1 VAERARETATRP
13 PAQPWIPPG
22 GLIAGQLAHGLSW
35 ALLLVLALRGEIG
48 FSLPGLAWVH
58 LVALA
63 WVTVVALSILIHVIP
78 AFCDVAWRWP
88 RLARLSVGGVA
99 LGAYGLVAGFL
110 FSSTATL
117 AYSSSLLAVG
127 LAVYLVN
134 AVATLARARTSPRTE
149 RAIARA
155 LAIVLTMLAAATGIG
170 LAMAWALSTGAT
182 GHIAVSWP
190 VIHAHLGAI
199 GWLTVLI
206 MGVSMRTL
214 GPIAGSKPQHALGHI
229 VSGTAVSVGVIA
241 LVIAFGLES
250 VWLEWTAAILCF
262 VGFAVYLSDVFD
274 SLARA
279 SVPHRPPQAFIGAAA
294 LWLAVAAVLG
304 ALTLAGKPY
313 ASVYVFVGLA
323 GWIGQMVNAHTYH
336 IGVRLLITIARDD
349 EDDETR
355 PDAVLTLPLTWLSFG
370 LMQFA
375 IALGAV
381 GLVLAAPLLVAL
393 AAVAGLAGWI
403 VVAANIAA
411 AWIQARRQRL
421 LPADSQ
427 SA

>member
-1 VAERARETATRP
+1 VAERVREATAHAPT
-13 PAQPWIPPG
+13 QPWIPPA

-35 ALLLVLALRGEIG
+35 ALLLALALRGEIG

-88 RLARLSVGGVA
+88 LLARLSVGAVA

-110 FSSTATL
+110 WSATAAL
-117 AYSSSLLAVG
+117 AASASLFTVG

-134 AVATLARARTSPRTE
+134 ALATLARARTGPRTE

-155 LAIVLTMLAAATGIG
+155 LGIVLAMLAAATGVG
-170 LAMAWALSTGAT
+170 LAMAWALSAGTT
-182 GHIAVSWP
+182 GHMSAAWP
-190 VIHAHLGAI
+190 IIHAHLGAI

-214 GPIAGSKPQHALGHI
+214 GPIAGSKPQRALGHI
-229 VSGTAVSVGVIA
+229 VSGTTVVAGVIA
-241 LVIAFGLES
+241 LVIAFALEAK
-250 VWLEWTAAILCF
+250 WLEWTAAILCC

-274 SLARA
+274 ALARA
-279 SVPHRPPQAFIGAAA
+279 SVPHRPPQAFVAVAA
-294 LWLAVAAVLG
+294 LWLVVAAGLG
-304 ALTLAGKPY
+304 ALTLAGRPY
-313 ASVYVFVGLA
+313 GSAYVFVGLA

-355 PDAVLTLPLTWLSFG
+355 PDAVLVLPLTWLSFG
-370 LMQFA
+370 LMQLA
-375 IALGAV
+375 IAIGAA
-381 GLVLAAPLLVAL
+381 GLVLAAPLVVVVA
-393 AAVAGLAGWI
+393 AAAGLAGWI
-403 VVAANIAA
+403 VIAANIAA
-411 AWIQARRQRL
+411 AWTQARRQRL
-421 LPADSQ
+421 SP
-427 SA
+427 

>member
-1 VAERARETATRP
+1 MTERAREAVARTPT
-13 PAQPWIPPG
+13 QPWIPPA

-35 ALLLVLALRGEIG
+35 ALLLVLALRGDIG

-58 LVALA
+58 LVGLA

-88 RLARLSVGGVA
+88 QLARLSVGAVA

-110 FSSTATL
+110 WSSTATL
-117 AYSSSLLAVG
+117 ACSSSLVALG
-127 LAVYLVN
+127 LAVYLVD
-134 AVATLARARTSPRTE
+134 AFATLARARTSPRTE

-155 LAIVLTMLAAATGIG
+155 LGIVLAMLAATTGIG
-170 LAMAWALSTGAT
+170 LAMAWALSSGA
-182 GHIAVSWP
+182 GYISAAWP
-190 VIHAHLGAI
+190 AIHVHLGAI
-199 GWLTVLI
+199 GWLTVLV

-214 GPIAGSKPQHALGHI
+214 GPIAGSKPQRALGHI

-250 VWLEWTAAILCF
+250 TWLEWTAATLCF
-262 VGFAVYLSDVFD
+262 VGFAVYISDVID
-274 SLARA
+274 ALARA

-294 LWLAVAAVLG
+294 LWLVVAAVLG
-304 ALTLAGKPY
+304 TLTLTGKPY
-313 ASVYVFVGLA
+313 ESAYIFVGLA

-370 LMQFA
+370 LMQLA

-381 GLVLAAPLLVAL
+381 GLVIAAPLLVAL
-393 AAVAGLAGWI
+393 AGAAGLAGWI
-403 VVAANIAA
+403 VIAANIAA
-411 AWIQARRQRL
+411 AWTQARRQQV
-421 LPADSQ
+421 LPANSQ
-427 SA
+427 PA